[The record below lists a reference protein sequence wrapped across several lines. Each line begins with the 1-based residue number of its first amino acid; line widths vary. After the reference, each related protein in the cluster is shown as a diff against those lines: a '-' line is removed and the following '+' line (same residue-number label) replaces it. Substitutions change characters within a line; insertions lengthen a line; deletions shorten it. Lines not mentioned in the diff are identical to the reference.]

1 MARVVGIDLGTT
13 NSLVAILEQG
23 GPRCLPNP
31 ETGETLLPSAVAFLP
46 HGEVVVGRRARAL
59 AVEFPFDSI
68 LSIKRLMGLGPEH
81 MTDEDR
87 RRYRFAATRE
97 DGAGIVRLVV
107 AERTLTP
114 PEISAYVL
122 RELKRWAEVAL
133 GEPVERAVVTVP
145 AYFNDSQRQATR
157 AAGKLAGLEV
167 LRLVNEPTAAS
178 LAYGLDR
185 GDEGIV
191 AVYDLG
197 GGTFDVSILRL
208 RGGVFE
214 VLATNGDTRLGGDDI
229 DQRLAERILAEI
241 PEGFRAHPQVRSQV
255 LQLAEQTKRT
265 LSDRDHTEMVL
276 GLPDASGEVR
286 LPFTR
291 RALEDLVRDI
301 VERTSRPC
309 RQALKDAGL
318 TINDVRTVVAVGGS
332 TRMPLVRQYIEHM
345 FGRPPLTELDPDE
358 VVALGAGIQAGI
370 LTGGRKD
377 MLLLDVVPL
386 SLGIE
391 TMGGVFTRLI
401 DRNTTIP
408 VGVKETFTTAV
419 DDQTV
424 VDVQVLQGER
434 ELAADNRSLAR
445 FTIPIEAMPAGVPRL
460 ELTFLVDAN
469 GVLSVTASDLRTG
482 RERTVEVKPS
492 YGLTDEE
499 LERMLEESFEH
510 AEDDVHQRMVR
521 ETRVDAEAILH
532 VTRAQLAKHSERL
545 IDGESAVIEAAM
557 GELERA
563 AGADDPVAIRDAY
576 DHLSQTSEP
585 FARRIMDAALR
596 DSVGGRVLEDL

>member
-13 NSLVAILEQG
+13 NSLVAVLDAE
-23 GPRCLPNP
+23 GPRCLPDP
-31 ETGETLLPSAVAFLP
+31 ETGELLLPSAVAFLP
-46 HGEVVVGRRARAL
+46 TGEVVVGRRAKAL
-59 AVEFPFDSI
+59 AAELPFDAV
-68 LSIKRLMGLGPEH
+68 LSIKRFMGLGDEH
-81 MTDEDR
+81 VTEDDR
-87 RRYRFAATRE
+87 RRYRFAPPRQGGGVVRIVAGGRE
-97 DGAGIVRLVV
+97 
-107 AERTLTP
+107 LTP
-114 PEISAYVL
+114 PEISAHVL

-185 GDEGIV
+185 GDEGVV

-214 VLATNGDTRLGGDDI
+214 VLATNGDTRLGGDDL
-229 DQRLAERILAEI
+229 DARLAERLLQELPAAL
-241 PEGFRAHPQVRSQV
+241 RDHPQVRAQV
-255 LQLAEQTKRT
+255 LALAEQTKRA
-265 LSDRDHTEMVL
+265 LSDRESTEVVL
-276 GLPDASGEVR
+276 GLPDGGEVR
-286 LPFTR
+286 VPVTR
-291 RALEDLVRDI
+291 ADFEALVGDVVR
-301 VERTSRPC
+301 RTSAPC
-309 RQALKDAGL
+309 RQALKDAG
-318 TINDVRTVVAVGGS
+318 IGAADVQHVVAVGGS
-332 TRMPLVRQYIEHM
+332 TRVPLVRRQMEQL
-345 FGRPPLTELDPDE
+345 FDRAPLTGIDPDQ

-391 TMGGVFTRLI
+391 TMGGVFTRLV

-408 VGVKETFTTAV
+408 VGVKETFTTAA
-419 DDQTV
+419 DNQTA
-424 VDVQVLQGER
+424 VDVHVLQGER

-445 FTIPIEAMPAGVPRL
+445 FTVPIEPMPAGVARV

-469 GVLSVTASDLRTG
+469 GILSVTATDLRTG
-482 RERTVEVKPS
+482 CERTVEVKPS
-492 YGLTDEE
+492 HGLTDEE
-499 LERMLEESFEH
+499 LERMLEESFDH

-521 ETRVDAEAILH
+521 EARVDAETILH
-532 VTRAQLAKHSERL
+532 ATRAQLAKHADRLVEDERATL
-545 IDGESAVIEAAM
+545 DAAM
-557 GELERA
+557 AALERA
-563 AGADDPVAIRDAY
+563 AADDDPVAIRDAY
-576 DHLSQTSEP
+576 DALSEASEP
-585 FARRIMDAALR
+585 FARRIMDAALQ
-596 DSVGGRVLEDL
+596 DVVGGRTLEEI